1 MVQLTQFVLAS
12 ALATAA
18 VAAPGAPP
26 ASNVTVNPWLG
37 KDRHVVQSYGKKLD
51 QTIAAFEARNDTL
64 NAARTR
70 VRPSPESENIW

>member
-12 ALATAA
+12 AAFATAA

-26 ASNVTVNPWLG
+26 ASNVTVNPWIG
-37 KDRHVVQSYGKKLD
+37 KDRHVVLSYGKKLD

-70 VRPSPESENIW
+70 VSSPPRFLCK

>member
-12 ALATAA
+12 AAFATAA

-26 ASNVTVNPWLG
+26 VSNVTVNPWIG
-37 KDRHVVQSYGKKLD
+37 KDRHVVLSYGKKLD

-70 VRPSPESENIW
+70 VSSSAGFLYT